1 MRYHYMPIRKS
12 GILTSPNADKDLEQQ
27 EPSFSAG
34 GDTKWCI
41 HFRRQFDSFLQNKT
55 CFIHTK
61 ELKICTWMFVE
72 ALLIIAK
79 IWKQPSIDLCSIPG
93 LEEPQKGM
101 ATDSSILEWRI
112 PWKEEPGRPQSMGH
126 EESDITEWISLSQVS
141 WSYIWLDAGGIWA
154 TSACFPQFC
163 CEP

>member
-1 MRYHYMPIRKS
+1 MPIRKS

-79 IWKQPSIDLCSIPG
+79 I
-93 LEEPQKGM
+93 
-101 ATDSSILEWRI
+101 
-112 PWKEEPGRPQSMGH
+112 
-126 EESDITEWISLSQVS
+126 
-141 WSYIWLDAGGIWA
+141 
-154 TSACFPQFC
+154 
-163 CEP
+163 